1 MLKHSVDF
9 NIVCLLMGLVLIVFV
24 VLFGCDVRLICFIV
38 VVFVVVVVV
47 VTGVFDISFIKMIT
61 IIFI

>member
-24 VLFGCDVRLICFIV
+24 VLFGCGVRLICFI
-38 VVFVVVVVV
+38 VVVVVV

>member
-24 VLFGCDVRLICFIV
+24 VLFGCGVRLICFIV
-38 VVFVVVVVV
+38 VVVVVVI
-47 VTGVFDISFIKMIT
+47 GVFDISFIKMIT

>member
-24 VLFGCDVRLICFIV
+24 VLFGCGVRFICFI
-38 VVFVVVVVV
+38 VVVVV

>member
-1 MLKHSVDF
+1 
-9 NIVCLLMGLVLIVFV
+9 MGLVLIVFV